1 MRQSNTDRSAY
12 GNPNCDGISDG
23 NSDIHPDGDCNCNA
37 YSNTHGNS
45 NCHSNVDGDCDRTAT
60 PYTDA
65 TASTI
70 TDSTPL
76 AFFGITGTRENEL
89 ASSPPKVD
97 RLAAATV
104 SHWMCLPMRMFRP
117 FLAIY
122 LNPPFKPGLKDAKKV
137 LTFLRRPD

>member
-1 MRQSNTDRSAY
+1 MRQSIANAHIHS
-12 GNPNCDGISDG
+12 DGDSDG
-23 NSDIHPDGDCNCNA
+23 NSHIHADGDSNGNA
-37 YSNTHGNS
+37 YANSDGNS
-45 NCHSNVDGDCDRTAT
+45 YSDGDCDRTASA
-60 PYTDA
+60 YTDA

-89 ASSPPKVD
+89 ASSRPKVD

-122 LNPPFKPGLKDAKKV
+122 LNPPFKLA
-137 LTFLRRPD
+137 